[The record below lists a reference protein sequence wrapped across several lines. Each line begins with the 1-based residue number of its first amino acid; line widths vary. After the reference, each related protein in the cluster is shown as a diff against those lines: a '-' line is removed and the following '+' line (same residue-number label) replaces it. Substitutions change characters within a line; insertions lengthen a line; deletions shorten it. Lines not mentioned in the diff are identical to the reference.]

1 MDRRRFIVAMPAIGF
16 LASKPGRLSVSGQDL
31 VSGRSLVVEE
41 IGVQL
46 YTLRALLSED
56 VDGTLAQVAE
66 IGYRTVEFAG
76 LYGLSPREMR
86 RILDAVGLRAVS
98 SHAGVSD
105 IRGDWASFL
114 EGAQELGQDFVFVPS
129 IPESERPPEG
139 LRKLAE
145 DFNRAGEMAGSAG
158 LHFGYHNHAWEFAA
172 LPDGTIMMDLLLERT
187 EPRLV
192 DWQMDIFWVVD
203 GGGDPM
209 AYLESQAGRV
219 TSVHVK
225 DRTLEGRMVDV
236 GKGVIDFARILP
248 RAEELGM
255 LHVFVEHDTP
265 DAPIESVRYSFNA
278 LSALKL

>member
-1 MDRRRFIVAMPAIGF
+1 MDRRSFIGTMPAIGF
-16 LASKPGRLSVSGQDL
+16 LGARPGGLSSGERGLESGRLL
-31 VSGRSLVVEE
+31 VLEE
-41 IGVQL
+41 IGIQL

-56 VDGTLAQVAE
+56 VAGTLAQVAE

-76 LYGLSPREMR
+76 LYGLTPREMR
-86 RILDAVGLRAVS
+86 RTLDAVGLRAVS
-98 SHAGVSD
+98 SHAGVND

-114 EGAQELGQDFVFVPS
+114 EGAQELGQDFIFVPS
-129 IPESERPPEG
+129 IPESERTPEG

-158 LHFGYHNHAWEFAA
+158 LHFGYHNHAWEFVA
-172 LPDGTIMMDLLLERT
+172 LSDGTIMMDLLLERT

-192 DWQMDIFWVVD
+192 DWQMDIFWTVD

-209 AYLESQAGRV
+209 AYLESHAGRV

-225 DRTLEGRMVDV
+225 DRTPDGQMVDV
-236 GKGVIDFARILP
+236 GKGVIDFAMILP

-255 LHVFVEHDTP
+255 LHAFVEHDMP
-265 DAPIESVRYSFNA
+265 DAPIESVHHSFNA
-278 LSALKL
+278 LNALRL

>member
-1 MDRRRFIVAMPAIGF
+1 MDRRSFIATMPAIGF
-16 LASKPGRLSVSGQDL
+16 LGSKPGGLPVGEEGL
-31 VSGRSLVVEE
+31 LPGRSLVVGE
-41 IGVQL
+41 IGIQL
-46 YTLRALLSED
+46 YTLRAPLSED
-56 VDGTLAQVAE
+56 VAGTLAQVAE
-66 IGYRTVEFAG
+66 IGYQTVEFAG
-76 LYGLSPREMR
+76 LYGLTPGEMR
-86 RILDAVGLRAVS
+86 TTMDAVGLRAVS

-114 EGAQELGQDFVFVPS
+114 EGAQQLGQDFIFVPS
-129 IPESERPPEG
+129 IPESERTPEG

-145 DFNRAGEMAGSAG
+145 DFNQAGEIAGSGG

-172 LPDGTIMMDLLLERT
+172 LPDGTVPMDLLLERT

-225 DRTLEGRMVDV
+225 DRTPDGRMVDV
-236 GKGVIDFARILP
+236 GKGVIDFATILP

-255 LHVFVEHDTP
+255 LHAFVEHDTP

>member
-1 MDRRRFIVAMPAIGF
+1 MDRRSFIATMPAIGF
-16 LASKPGRLSVSGQDL
+16 LGSKPGGLPVGEEGL
-31 VSGRSLVVEE
+31 LPGRSLVVEE
-41 IGVQL
+41 IGIQL

-56 VDGTLAQVAE
+56 VAGTLAQVAE
-66 IGYRTVEFAG
+66 IGYQTVEFAG
-76 LYGLSPREMR
+76 LYGFTPGEMR
-86 RILDAVGLRAVS
+86 RTMDAVGLRAVS

-114 EGAQELGQDFVFVPS
+114 EGAQQLGQDFIFVPS
-129 IPESERPPEG
+129 IPESERTPEG

-158 LHFGYHNHAWEFAA
+158 LHFGYHNHAWEFVA

-192 DWQMDIFWVVD
+192 DWQMDIFWTVD

-209 AYLESQAGRV
+209 AYLESHAGRV

-225 DRTLEGRMVDV
+225 DRTPDGQMVDV
-236 GKGVIDFARILP
+236 GKGVIDFAMILP

-255 LHVFVEHDTP
+255 LHAFVEHDMP
-265 DAPIESVRYSFNA
+265 DAPIESVRHSFNA
-278 LSALKL
+278 LNALNL